1 MKIEEKIE
9 RTDLETINEEFT
21 TKCLEHMMNQH
32 HQDIISI
39 KMKIVRWKEI
49 VKRHSIEEN
58 ELRKEEK
65 KMTEKIDKLFSVL
78 QRERNQKYN
87 EDDNAD
93 TLFNQDVE
101 DELSVFQ
108 DRITIGKIADYEK
121 DLQKQKEIRSVE
133 KARLKEQNKEIQ
145 SQHKLQAQR
154 KQNKKMRG
162 ELMLCERKIDSLLR
176 VMKISNP
183 EKIEDSYLRLGQNFQ

>member
-39 KMKIVRWKEI
+39 QMKIVRWKEI
-49 VKRHSIEEN
+49 AKRHSIEEN

-121 DLQKQKEIRSVE
+121 DLQKQKEIRSAE
-133 KARLKEQNKEIQ
+133 KAKLKEQNKEIQ
-145 SQHKLQAQR
+145 SQHKLQAQT

>member
-1 MKIEEKIE
+1 MLIFQRQLTTQKKEADELVYEIKQRKKKLEELNRHLETLIQKYDVTKIEEDIVKIEEKIE

-21 TKCLEHMMNQH
+21 TKCLEHMMDLHN
-32 HQDIISI
+32 QDIISI

-49 VKRHSIEEN
+49 AKRHSLEDN

-65 KMTEKIDKLFSVL
+65 KMTEKIDKLYSVL
-78 QRERNQKYN
+78 QRERNQKQH

-121 DLQKQKEIRSVE
+121 DLQRQKEQRSIE
-133 KARLKEQNKEIQ
+133 KAKLNEQRKEI
-145 SQHKLQAQR
+145 
-154 KQNKKMRG
+154 
-162 ELMLCERKIDSLLR
+162 
-176 VMKISNP
+176 
-183 EKIEDSYLRLGQNFQ
+183 